1 MESVYALGTRI
12 SGPQVF
18 APYDVYHQGAMK
30 AASADEAD
38 SYWP

>member
-1 MESVYALGTRI
+1 MD
-12 SGPQVF
+12 PQVF
-18 APYDVYHQGAMK
+18 ALYDVYHQGAMK